1 MNHQELDA
9 ALEHEVGKGSD
20 LLDQNIEALI
30 DLKQTLKKFK
40 LYRNSKKFENINFE
54 DFDR

>member
-9 ALEHEVGKGSD
+9 ALENEIGKGSD
-20 LLDQNIEALI
+20 LLDQNFEALI
-30 DLKQTLKKFK
+30 DLRQTLKKFK
-40 LYRNSKKFENINFE
+40 LYRNSKKFENVNFE